1 MVEPELHPR
10 SPDFEASSYSD
21 LAHCFIRHA
30 KFVIP
35 QCLPAVI
42 RVQSFPNTWLP
53 FWQSI
58 LSNSSQHGDC
68 PKILSHCS
76 RAAAADAQNSLP
88 CAASHTLR
96 YFHLQEFSCLSICVF
111 LVTESHFL
119 IFVVLFEIS
128 SYFFPFA
135 HLRLAS
141 HNKIAVFPEWIE
153 CDIMFTVKQCSII
166 YTTKTEPQ
174 RLSPLWLT
182 FCYRHGEQHKTQ
194 CFIPQHR
201 TRQWKSQGLLKMWRS
216 CSLPLGELFLRRQ
229 LGRHTKTQV
238 APKSPVSQKCFFS
251 CFHQEL

>member
-1 MVEPELHPR
+1 M
-10 SPDFEASSYSD
+10 
-21 LAHCFIRHA
+21 
-30 KFVIP
+30 
-35 QCLPAVI
+35 
-42 RVQSFPNTWLP
+42 WLP

-76 RAAAADAQNSLP
+76 RAAAADAQTSLP

-96 YFHLQEFSCLSICVF
+96 YFHLQDFSCLSICVF

-119 IFVVLFEIS
+119 LFVVLFEIS

-174 RLSPLWLT
+174 RLCFSSLADILLQAWRAAQDVVL
-182 FCYRHGEQHKTQ
+182 RSSTQ
-194 CFIPQHR
+194 DKVVEV
-201 TRQWKSQGLLKMWRS
+201 TGSSQNVEKL
-216 CSLPLGELFLRRQ
+216 
-229 LGRHTKTQV
+229 
-238 APKSPVSQKCFFS
+238 
-251 CFHQEL
+251 